1 MRNFD
6 GFSPESLQFLY
17 ENQQRNDK
25 TWFEENRDSYNHYLL
40 EPFRALVTALTGPML
55 NIDPEF
61 ETDPQINKTISK
73 IFRDTR
79 FSKNRALFHPAMWL
93 SFKRHGATWQQWP
106 GYFFELTPE
115 HYRYGMGFYMA
126 KRDAMDLFRQ
136 EINENP
142 QKFKTVTAFLHKSSP
157 FRLEGEN
164 YKRPLPSNHPADI
177 QEWYQKK
184 SFYLTATHEP
194 GDTLFSANLIKQ
206 IWEDF
211 QQTESLYRFLFGGIS

>member
-1 MRNFD
+1 MYNFD

-25 TWFEENRDSYNHYLL
+25 PWFEENRDNYNRYLL
-40 EPFRALVTALTGPML
+40 EPFRALVTELAGPIL
-55 NIDPEF
+55 SIDPEF
-61 ETDPQINKTISK
+61 ETRPLINKTISK

-79 FSKNRALFHPAMWL
+79 FSKNKNLFRAAMWL
-93 SFKRHGATWQQWP
+93 SFKRHGMKWQQWP

-126 KRDAMDLFRQ
+126 KRDTMDLFRQ
-136 EINENP
+136 KINENP
-142 QKFKTVTAFLHKSSP
+142 EEFQAATAFLHQSAT

-164 YKRPLPSNHPADI
+164 YKRPLPGNHPPDI

-184 SFYLTATHEP
+184 SFYLVATHEP
-194 GDTLFSANLIKQ
+194 GDTLFTANLIKQ
-206 IWEDF
+206 IWEDIH
-211 QQTESLYRFLFGGIS
+211 QTESLYRFLCESIS